1 MNNDEL
7 LSALAGKLQAD
18 PRLVAPCWARLVVVG
33 NVEDSSESMH
43 GFRIDTHGKAHPV
56 APSDIQIFALL
67 RALRDAMAA
76 SDHKGRPWLTCL
88 LAVTASGAI
97 EGQFEYSD
105 AHRWRITPDN
115 FIARSREIVSWGA
128 K

>member
-1 MNNDEL
+1 MSNDEL
-7 LSALAGKLQAD
+7 LYALAGKLLAD
-18 PRLVAPCWARLVVVG
+18 PRLVAPGWARLVVVG
-33 NVEDSSESMH
+33 DVEDSSESMH

-56 APSDIQIFALL
+56 SPSDIDIFALL

-76 SDHKGRPWLTCL
+76 SDGAGRRWLTCL

-97 EGQFEYSD
+97 EGEFEYAD
-105 AHRWRITPDN
+105 AHRWSITPEN
-115 FIARSREIVSWGA
+115 YIARSREIASWGA